1 MPASSLL
8 FLPGLMCDQ
17 RLFAEQIRAFDLPC
31 TVADLTQHDNFVDMA
46 RAVLTDAPDTFAL
59 VGLSMGGI
67 LAFEIWRQAPGRVTH
82 LALLDTSPYADTAEK
97 RDMRLEQ
104 IRIAAA
110 GGLRQLAI
118 ESLKPVYLAASRRDD
133 EALLGEILDMA
144 LDQGADVFERQSL
157 ALKNR
162 VDSVAILNA
171 IDCPTL
177 VLCGAEDALCPP
189 RIHEFMADQIP
200 GATLTVIP
208 DCGHMA
214 TMERPQLVNKQLRH
228 LLAA

>member
-31 TVADLTQHDNFVDMA
+31 MVADLTQHDNFVDMA
-46 RAVLTDAPDTFAL
+46 KAVLADAPGNFAL

-67 LAFEIWRQAPGRVTH
+67 LAFEIWRQAPTRVTH

-97 RDMRLEQ
+97 KDMRLEQ
-104 IRIAAA
+104 IRIVAA

-118 ESLKPVYLAASRRDD
+118 DSLKPLYLAASRRDD

-162 VDSVAILNA
+162 VDSVAILNT
-171 IDCPTL
+171 IECPTL
-177 VLCGAEDALCPP
+177 VLCGDEDALCPP
-189 RIHEFMADQIP
+189 RIHEFMAEQIP
-200 GATLTVIP
+200 GATLAVIP

-214 TMERPQLVNKQLRH
+214 TMERPQLVNEQLRQ